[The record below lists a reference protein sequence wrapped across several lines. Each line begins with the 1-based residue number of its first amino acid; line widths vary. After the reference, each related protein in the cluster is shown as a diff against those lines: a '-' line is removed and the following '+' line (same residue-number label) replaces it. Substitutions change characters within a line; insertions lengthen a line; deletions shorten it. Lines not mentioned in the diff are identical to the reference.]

1 MSTISRGAGYFHRSY
16 VEDLQQVNTRIR
28 RVGLAGLVLI
38 LLLLPTLVS
47 GQYVDLSA
55 QAAIAVIGA
64 LALNILTGCAG
75 QLSLGHAA
83 LLGVGGFATGIAATE
98 VGVPWPLD
106 IAVAMVAG
114 GVVGLVLGLPALRLR
129 GLYLVLATV
138 AAHFIAV
145 YAFSHYQSSR
155 RGIVGLTGM
164 TLDRPQIGSFVFDT
178 PTRWYY
184 LLVAVA
190 AVVAVYSVNVL
201 RTRPG
206 RAWTAVRDRDLVA
219 SALGIDVVRYKLTA
233 FVLSSMLAALA
244 GSLLVYYNG
253 SVSAETFTLNLAI
266 TYLVMVIVGGLGST
280 AGAIIGAIFVTM
292 SLRLLTFALEAVNTS
307 SRFQADYLIPLQVIL
322 FGVLTVGFLIF
333 EPRGLIGIWNRVR
346 TYFEL
351 WPFTRRPLA
360 ERRR

>member
-1 MSTISRGAGYFHRSY
+1 VSSVSRGAGYFHRTYSQ
-16 VEDLQQVNTRIR
+16 DLQQVNTRIR
-28 RVGLAGLVLI
+28 RVGLAGLIVLV
-38 LLLLPTLVS
+38 LLLPTLVS
-47 GQYVDLSA
+47 GQYVDLAA
-55 QAAIAVIGA
+55 QSAIAVVGA
-64 LALNILTGCAG
+64 LALNILTGYAG

-114 GVVGLVLGLPALRLR
+114 AVVGFVLGLPALRLR

-155 RGIVGLTGM
+155 SGIVGLTGM
-164 TLDRPQIGSFVFDT
+164 TLDRPAIGTFEFNT

-190 AVVAVYSVNVL
+190 AVVALYNVNVL

-206 RAWTAVRDRDLVA
+206 RAWIAIRDRDLVA
-219 SALGIDVVRYKLTA
+219 SALGIAVVRYKLTA
-233 FVLSSMLAALA
+233 FVLSSSLAALA

-253 SVSAETFTLNLAI
+253 SVSAESYTLNLAI

-280 AGAIIGAIFVTM
+280 AGAIVGAIFVTC
-292 SLRLLTFALEAVNTS
+292 SLRLLTFALEALNTS
-307 SRFQADYLIPLQVIL
+307 SQFQTDYLIPLQVVL
-322 FGVLTVGFLIF
+322 FGVLTVGFLLF
-333 EPRGLIGIWNRVR
+333 EPRGLIGIWNRLR
-346 TYFEL
+346 TYVEL
-351 WPFTRRPLA
+351 WPFGRRPLA